1 MKSYHVFNLVVHLLA
16 GLALFGV
23 MRRTL
28 TMPRLAGRFSEGNAT
43 ALAFCTALLWT
54 LHPLQTESVTYVIQR
69 AESLMGLFYLLAL
82 YCLIRS
88 ASSSRPVS
96 WAIAAVAS
104 CALGMGCKAVMVSA
118 PLMLLLYDWVFI
130 TGSFRETLRRRW
142 VLYLGLALTWLL
154 LWRSV
159 AEAVGARA
167 VSAGFNLAGVT
178 PRQYAQ
184 SQPGVI
190 LHYLALAF
198 WPSGLCLDYD
208 WPVAEKLADILPG
221 AIVIGV
227 LLAATVAALAR
238 RPATQTAGKPAWG
251 FAGAWFFL
259 ILAPSSSFMPIK
271 DLAFEHRMY
280 LPLAAVAAVAVV
292 AIFLAG
298 EGLARRLG
306 ETEAERALSAELLT
320 LVPAI
325 SAAALLGALTWQRN
339 AQYQSDITIWQDT
352 VNQRRDNPRAWN
364 NLADAL
370 INADKYD
377 EVLRCCDEAIR
388 LRPNFPEPYNNRGL
402 WYAKEGQ
409 YKQAVDDYSMA
420 IEMRENFPMAYNN
433 RAAACIHLEQY
444 PQAIQDCRRAIELDP
459 EFAMAY
465 YNLAEASAKT
475 GDDAE
480 AAAAYGKAIELK
492 WSYAETYCKLAR
504 ALQRLGR
511 RDEALR
517 NYDKAVAMSPRDS
530 DIRYERANLRLA
542 ARDFA
547 GAIEDFDAVIRLKPD
562 YAEAYS
568 RRGDARL
575 AAGQYAAAI
584 SDFDKALELNA
595 GPARDLQESRRGAL
609 LREGVRCGMGRRAG
623 VRETRRPAGPGFRP
637 RAQPRFRAVPIDAPG
652 GSVVHGARGLTS
664 GAISAILYFVGG
676 LAQLGE
682 R

>member
-1 MKSYHVFNLVVHLLA
+1 MVELTLALNYTLGGPGVKWYHVFNLVVHLLA

-23 MRRTL
+23 MHRTL
-28 TMPRLAGRFSEGNAT
+28 RMPRLAGRFSEGNAT

-82 YCLIRS
+82 YCLIKS
-88 ASSSRPVS
+88 ASSSRPAY

-118 PLMLLLYDWVFI
+118 PLILLLYDRIFI

-142 VLYLGLALTWLL
+142 VLYVGLAATWLL
-154 LWRSV
+154 LWRSA
-159 AEAVGARA
+159 AEAVGAHA
-167 VSAGFNLAGVT
+167 VSAGFTLESVT

-184 SQPGVI
+184 SQPEVI
-190 LHYLALAF
+190 LHYLALVF
-198 WPSGLCLDYD
+198 WPTGLCLDYD

-227 LLAATVAALAR
+227 LLAATVVALAW

-280 LPLAAVAAVAVV
+280 LPLAAIAAAAVV
-292 AIFLAG
+292 AIFLGG
-298 EGLARRLG
+298 EWLAYRLG
-306 ETEAERALSAELLT
+306 ETQAERALSAALLT

-325 SAAALLGALTWQRN
+325 SAAAMLGALTWQRN
-339 AQYQSDITIWQDT
+339 AQYQSGIAIWQDT
-352 VNQRRDNPRAWN
+352 VNKRRDNPRAWN
-364 NLADAL
+364 NLADAF
-370 INADKYD
+370 INADDYSQ
-377 EVLRCCDEAIR
+377 VLRCCDEAIR

-409 YKQAVDDYSMA
+409 FEEAMDDYSTA

-465 YNLAEASAKT
+465 YNLAEACAKT
-475 GDDAE
+475 GDDAG

-492 WSYAETYCKLAR
+492 WSYAEAYCKLAR

-511 RDEALR
+511 RDEALL
-517 NYDKAVAMSPRDS
+517 NYDKAITMSPNDS
-530 DIRYERANLRLA
+530 DTHYERATLRLA

-562 YAEAYS
+562 YAEAYDG
-568 RRGDARL
+568 RGNAHL
-575 AAGQYAAAI
+575 NQGQYAAAI

-595 GPARDLQESRRGAL
+595 DSPETYRSRAEAHYDAKEYDAAWADVQACEKLGGELDADFMRALSRDSGRSR
-609 LREGVRCGMGRRAG
+609 
-623 VRETRRPAGPGFRP
+623 
-637 RAQPRFRAVPIDAPG
+637 
-652 GSVVHGARGLTS
+652 
-664 GAISAILYFVGG
+664 
-676 LAQLGE
+676 
-682 R
+682 